1 MAQIRKADSG
11 DVDDWLAL
19 RLRLW
24 PNTSLEEHHREIAQQ
39 LRDQR
44 RFVALLACND
54 AGLTVGFAEIAM
66 RVDPVNGCLTSP
78 VAFVEGIYVEPG
90 QRRRG
95 AARALLAAAEQW
107 ATARGCREIAS
118 DVLLEDIVSR
128 NFHQAAGFMS
138 TERVIFFRK
147 ELK

>member
-1 MAQIRKADSG
+1 MAQVRKAGSA
-11 DVDDWLAL
+11 DVDDWLGL

-24 PNTSLEEHHREIAQQ
+24 PNTSLEEHHREIVQQ
-39 LRDQR
+39 LRDPR
-44 RFVALLACND
+44 RFLALLACD
-54 AGLTVGFAEIAM
+54 GDGQAVGFAEIAL
-66 RVDPVNGCLTSP
+66 RVDPVNGCVTSP

-95 AARALLAAAEQW
+95 AARALLTAAEQW
-107 ATARGCREIAS
+107 AAAHGCRELAA

-128 NFHQAAGFMS
+128 NFHQATGFMP

-147 ELK
+147 ELR